1 MRPRGRIA
9 VAEAATATLG
19 FGAIGAVGVAQP
31 TQWEWGFASSAW
43 TDGGGETRAVGGG
56 PSSSSPVP

>member
-31 TQWEWGFASSAW
+31 TQWEWGFAGFLHFYHYKKGHSL
-43 TDGGGETRAVGGG
+43 V
-56 PSSSSPVP
+56 